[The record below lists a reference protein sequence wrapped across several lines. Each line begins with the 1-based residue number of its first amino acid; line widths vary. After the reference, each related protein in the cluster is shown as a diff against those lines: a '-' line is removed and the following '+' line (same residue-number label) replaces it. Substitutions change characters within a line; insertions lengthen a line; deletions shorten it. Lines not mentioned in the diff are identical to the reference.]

1 MDKNSL
7 GYFKNKLIREKE
19 GVNSLL
25 EEMKDNETIDSN
37 SAISMELSNYDN
49 HPADTGSEIFEKEK
63 GLALKENEISI
74 MKKINDAFKNIED
87 GSYGVC
93 KSCGK
98 HIPKERLEFVPY
110 AEFCVKCQNEVSG
123 KNVRKVQR
131 PIEEEVLG
139 YPFGYG
145 YNDKTTKVEFDAEDS
160 YQSVEFFNKMK
171 NMDEYYNVGEEQDLE
186 EEGYV
191 EPVERISNE
200 YYKST
205 LYD

>member
-7 GYFKNKLIREKE
+7 EYFKNKLIREKE

-49 HPADTGSEIFEKEK
+49 HPADTGSELFEKEK

-74 MKKINDAFKNIED
+74 MKKINDALKNIED

-98 HIPKERLEFVPY
+98 TYTK
-110 AEFCVKCQNEVSG
+110 G
-123 KNVRKVQR
+123 KIRICSLCR
-131 PIEEEVLG
+131 VLC
-139 YPFGYG
+139 
-145 YNDKTTKVEFDAEDS
+145 
-160 YQSVEFFNKMK
+160 
-171 NMDEYYNVGEEQDLE
+171 
-186 EEGYV
+186 
-191 EPVERISNE
+191 
-200 YYKST
+200 
-205 LYD
+205 

>member
-7 GYFKNKLIREKE
+7 EYFKNKLIREKE

-49 HPADTGSEIFEKEK
+49 HPADTGSELFEKEK

-74 MKKINDAFKNIED
+74 MKKINDALKNIED

-139 YPFGYG
+139 YPL
-145 YNDKTTKVEFDAEDS
+145 D
-160 YQSVEFFNKMK
+160 
-171 NMDEYYNVGEEQDLE
+171 MDIMIKLQ
-186 EEGYV
+186 
-191 EPVERISNE
+191 
-200 YYKST
+200 K
-205 LYD
+205 